1 MVMQMLIPIVT
12 DGLPEKTYKWPTESS
27 YWEVLSNI
35 NRLDISKGNNILLK
49 I

>member
-12 DGLPEKTYKWPTESS
+12 DGIPKETYKWATETS

-35 NRLDISKGNNILLK
+35 NRLEISKSNSILLK